1 MDNLPNAEVPSVSI
15 DAVAHVRGIGT
26 EATTTDP
33 RDARIAQLAA
43 ELAENPIQIR
53 KARFEK
59 RLHEGR
65 LTHAEFKT
73 LPKDLQR
80 AYASYRGAP
89 KPEAEVRRLEN
100 LKQRKREKN
109 KCAKKSR
116 RRNRGG

>member
-1 MDNLPNAEVPSVSI
+1 MDKLPDAEVPPVSI
-15 DAVAHVRGIGT
+15 DAVAVVRGMDAG
-26 EATTTDP
+26 ATTTDP

-43 ELAENPIQIR
+43 ELASNPIQVR

-65 LTHAEFKT
+65 LTYAEWKA

-80 AYASYRGAP
+80 TYAQYNGAP
-89 KPEAEVRRLEN
+89 RPESESRRLAN

-116 RRNRGG
+116 QRNRG